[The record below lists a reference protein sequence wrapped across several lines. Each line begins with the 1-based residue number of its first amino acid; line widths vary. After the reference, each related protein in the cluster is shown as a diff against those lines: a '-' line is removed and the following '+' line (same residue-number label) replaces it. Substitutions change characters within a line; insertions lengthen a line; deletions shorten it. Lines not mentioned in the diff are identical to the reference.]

1 MPAMS
6 QENVEIVRR
15 TVDAYASGDIEG
27 ALLAYDPDVEF
38 DVSTARP
45 EGGVF
50 RGPRGVEEGVQAW
63 VGRWAEYRFEVEDI
77 IDAGDHVLMV
87 IREFGRGEQSRVEVN
102 QHTFWVNTFRNG
114 KIVRAELFS
123 DRNRALKAAGLRE

>member
-15 TVDAYASGDIEG
+15 TVDAYASGDIEA

-50 RGPRGVEEGVQAW
+50 HGPRGVEEGVQAW

-114 KIVRAELFS
+114 KIVRAELFR
-123 DRNRALKAAGLRE
+123 DRNRALKAAGLKE